1 MAAPPQRRRW
11 PGISPRVLNVI
22 SALLP
27 KKGSRFLVVP
37 EVLRPADD
45 RDPGHN
51 SLVGLG
57 FHKPSVRL
65 GRNGN
70 ARLCLALRDIW
81 R

>member
-1 MAAPPQRRRW
+1 MAAPPQRQRW

-27 KKGSRFLVVP
+27 RKGSQFLMVP

-45 RDPGHN
+45 RDLGHN

-57 FHKPSVRL
+57 FYKPSVRL
-65 GRNGN
+65 GRNGD